1 MSQPKRTSTQN
12 VARKFWE
19 LVPRV
24 ISTVFAE
31 ARRGEHNLT
40 PSHFRILRILSKGG
54 STPSSLAKAMDV
66 SLPSMSASLQTLV
79 ERGWVLR
86 QRSQQDRR
94 SIELEVSPL
103 GRKVLEEEHDRVTAW
118 TAALLEPL
126 SASELRKV
134 EEGIAAFNKL
144 FDDTAN
150 TTPAKAQRKVRG
162 Q

>member
-1 MSQPKRTSTQN
+1 MAIPTSTKT

-24 ISTVFAE
+24 ISAVFAE
-31 ARRGEHNLT
+31 ARRGEHNLA
-40 PSHFRILRILSKGG
+40 PSHFRILRILTKGS
-54 STPSSLAKAMDV
+54 STPSALAQAMDV

-94 SIELEVSPL
+94 SIQLQVSAL
-103 GRKVLEEEHDRVTAW
+103 GREVMEAEHNRVTAW
-118 TAALLEPL
+118 TANLLEPL

-144 FDDTAN
+144 FEDKTAAPQPKNKQPDTC
-150 TTPAKAQRKVRG
+150 
-162 Q
+162 